1 MNTLRGLLDWVRE
14 LPAYQQVRDSLLQ
27 GAQETTWPDLPA
39 AQAPVMAALAEDLQ
53 RPLLILTATADE
65 RRRLGQ
71 TLLQWGLSAQRLLN
85 FPDPTA
91 LFYER
96 LPWAPEVVQER
107 LQVLTALFLYRMHP
121 DQMPAPVIIASVR
134 GVMTRTLPYRQL
146 RKAALHIERGAQW
159 SLTQLTRHALSIGYE
174 LVNVVEAPGQ
184 VSRRGGILD
193 IYPPHAIAPYRLEFF
208 GDEIDSLRQFDPAT
222 QRSGTSV
229 SDVWILPVRE
239 ALPRDGER
247 AIAALQ
253 AYLQQPLPADVRLA
267 LEQDLRALEA
277 GVPFP
282 LLEFYLPYLY
292 QEPGSLVQ
300 HLPADALV
308 VLVREDHLAQEWA
321 ARCAQAEEQRIREM
335 QEGPAVP
342 APYLPWETFQHQVQA
357 LPRLYLRPP
366 EAEADEAL
374 PFLPEVH
381 FAGRLEEALGRMR
394 QWTGLGDQ
402 VVVVT
407 RQAARLAELWQEFT
421 PPPVLTELDQAP
433 QTLITFVQGS
443 LPGGWQINGGAVPR
457 HLITDEEL
465 FGWRPPEPRRRI
477 RRQVSA
483 PETALAAFN
492 PGDWV
497 VHEDYGI
504 GQYKGLVQR
513 SVDDIEREYL
523 LIEYANGDQL
533 YVPIHQADRLTQY
546 VAPEDFTPSPHRLGG
561 TEWSEHKAQARAAAA
576 EAARELLE
584 LYAARQVAQGHAF
597 SPDTPWQAELEA
609 AFPYTETEDQALA
622 IAAVK
627 ADMERP
633 VPMDRL
639 ICGDA
644 GYGKTEVA
652 LRAAFKAVMD
662 GKQVAMLVPT
672 TILAQQ
678 HYQTFKERLAPFPV
692 EVRLLSRFCTEAEQ
706 AETLKALVA
715 GRVDIII
722 GTHRLLQKDVVFKDL
737 GLVIIDEEQRFGVK
751 HKERLKQMRVEVDVL
766 TLTAT
771 PIPRTLYMA
780 LAGVR
785 DVSIIETPPQERLP
799 ITTHIGPYDPELVQR
814 AVQRELAR
822 GGQVFYVHN
831 RVETI
836 ASVEQRLQRLLPE
849 ARIGVAHGQM
859 PRLALAQVMQR
870 FARGEIDVLL
880 ATTIIESGLDFPNAN
895 TLIVE
900 RAERF
905 GLAQLYQLRGRVG
918 RGTRRGYAYLFH
930 GRRLSDEA
938 RQRLQAL
945 WQNESR
951 GAGYAIALQDLE
963 LRGAGELLGT
973 KQHGHIANV
982 GFKLYTRMLAQEVTR
997 LKQEQGQRQA
1007 PFEPL
1012 SAISIE
1018 LPLAVGLPTSY
1029 IPDEALRL
1037 ALYRRMA
1044 EITTEEQLDALAEE
1058 LQDRFGPLPDPAHQL
1073 LYQLRVKLWAR
1084 EARISAINVSAG
1096 QIALRG
1102 EWLKKLPAREWTVLR
1117 SRLEGARV
1125 GRQDI
1130 WIPLHWDPAQ
1140 WKRTLQE
1147 TLQRLSAWWAEMQ
1160 VHGLTAP
1167 ESNGA

>member
-1 MNTLRGLLDWVRE
+1 MSESSHLRGLLDWVRE
-14 LPAYQQVRDSLLQ
+14 LPPYQHLRDRLLS
-27 GAQETTWPDLPA
+27 GIQEARWPAFPA
-39 AQAPVMAALAEDLQ
+39 VYAPLLAALSGELQ
-53 RPLLILTATADE
+53 RPLLIITATPED
-65 RRRLGQ
+65 RRRLLQ
-71 TLLQWGLSAQRLLN
+71 TLPLWGVSALS
-85 FPDPTA
+85 FPEPTA

-96 LPWAPEVVQER
+96 LSWSPETIQER
-107 LQVLTALFLYRMHP
+107 MQVLTTLFLHRLQP
-121 DQMPAPVIIASVR
+121 TITPPPIIVTSVR
-134 GVMTRTLPYRQL
+134 AVMARTLPYRQL
-146 RKAALHIERGAQW
+146 RKAALHITRGGKV
-159 SLTQLTRHALSIGYE
+159 SLTNLARQAISMGYE
-174 LVNVVEAPGQ
+174 LVTVVEAPGQ

-193 IYPPHAIAPYRLEFF
+193 VFPPHASAPYRLEFF
-208 GDEIDSLRQFDPAT
+208 GDEVDALRTFDPAT
-222 QRSGTSV
+222 QRSGQAV
-229 SDVWILPVRE
+229 EEVWLLPVRE

-253 AYLQQPLPADVRLA
+253 RLLETPLPADVRLA
-267 LEQDLRALEA
+267 FEQDLTALSA
-277 GVPFP
+277 AMPFP

-292 QEPGSLVQ
+292 QEPGSLLQ
-300 HLPADALV
+300 HLPPEALV
-308 VLVREDHLAQEWA
+308 VLVREEMLAQEWA
-321 ARCAQAEEQRIREM
+321 TRVAQAEEQHERELRD
-335 QEGPAVP
+335 GICPP
-342 APYLPWETFQHQVQA
+342 DLPPPYLEWETFQHHA
-357 LPRLYLRPP
+357 RTLPRLYLVNESDEETEEPP
-366 EAEADEAL
+366 
-374 PFLPEVH
+374 FTPEVH
-381 FAGRLEEALGRMR
+381 FAGKLNEALGRFR

-402 VVVVT
+402 VVVVS
-407 RQAARLAELWQEFT
+407 RQAARLAELWQTFT
-421 PPPVLTELDQAP
+421 PPPVYTVVAEVPQA
-433 QTLITFVQGS
+433 LITFVQGS
-443 LPGGWQINGGAVPR
+443 LPGGWQTNGGPVPR

-465 FGWRPPEPRRRI
+465 FGWRPPEPRRRA
-477 RRQVSA
+477 RRRVNA
-483 PETALAAFN
+483 PESLIADFS

-513 SVDDIEREYL
+513 SVDEIEREYL

-533 YVPIHQADRLTQY
+533 YVPIHQADRLTHY
-546 VAPEDFTPSPHRLGG
+546 VAPEGFTPAPHRLGG
-561 TEWSEHKAQARAAAA
+561 VEWEQHKAQARAAAA
-576 EAARELLE
+576 EAAQELLD
-584 LYAARQVAQGHAF
+584 LYAARQVAKGHAF
-597 SPDTPWQAELEA
+597 APDTPWQAELEA
-609 AFPYTETEDQALA
+609 AFPYVETEDQAAA

-633 VPMDRL
+633 IPMDRL

-678 HYQTFKERLAPFPV
+678 HYETFRERLAPFPV

-706 AETLKALVA
+706 EETLRGLAE
-715 GRVDIII
+715 GRVDIVV
-722 GTHRLLQKDVVFKDL
+722 GTHRLLQKDVQFKDL

-780 LAGVR
+780 LSGVR

-799 ITTHIGPYDPELVQR
+799 VTTYIGLYDPEVVQR

-836 ASVEQRLQRLLPE
+836 ASAEQRLQRLLPGV
-849 ARIGVAHGQM
+849 RIGVAHGQM
-859 PRLALAQVMQR
+859 PRLELAGVMQR
-870 FARGEIDVLL
+870 FARGEIAVLL

-905 GLAQLYQLRGRVG
+905 GLAQLYQLRGRIG

-930 GRRLSDEA
+930 GRRITDEA

-945 WQNESR
+945 WETGSR
-951 GAGYAIALQDLE
+951 GAGYAIALRDLE

-973 KQHGHIANV
+973 KQHGHIAAV
-982 GFKLYTRMLAQEVTR
+982 GFRLYTRMLAEEVAR
-997 LKQEQGQRQA
+997 LKAQQTGETA
-1007 PFEPL
+1007 VMEPL
-1012 SAISIE
+1012 NAISIE
-1018 LPLAVGLPTSY
+1018 LPLPVGLPTSY

-1037 ALYRRMA
+1037 GLYRRLA
-1044 EITTEEQLDALAEE
+1044 EVTTEAQLEALAEE
-1058 LQDRFGPLPDPAHQL
+1058 LQDRFGALPPEAQNL

-1084 EARISAINVSAG
+1084 EARVSAVSVSAG
-1096 QIALRG
+1096 QIALRA
-1102 EWLKKLPAREWTVLR
+1102 EWLKKLDTPTWMELR
-1117 SRLEGARV
+1117 KQLEPTARV

-1130 WIPLHWDPAQ
+1130 WVPLHWDASQ
-1140 WKRTLQE
+1140 WRAALQE
-1147 TLQRLSAWWAEMQ
+1147 TLLTLGTWWE
-1160 VHGLTAP
+1160 TR
-1167 ESNGA
+1167 